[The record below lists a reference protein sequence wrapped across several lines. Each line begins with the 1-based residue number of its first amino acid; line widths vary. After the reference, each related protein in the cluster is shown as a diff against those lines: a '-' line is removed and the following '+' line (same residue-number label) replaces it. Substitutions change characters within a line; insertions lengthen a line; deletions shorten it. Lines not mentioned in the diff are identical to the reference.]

1 MFQVQQGCLVSF
13 INVCLPTVWECGRCE
28 DGQICCS
35 FIFSLSSNQPTAP
48 TAMFTFVV
56 AADGSWTVSV
66 HDFLTGEMKNSAVD
80 QLKLWYLQY
89 FLNKQTDF
97 HDTNMLGRTFDS
109 FTPFVLDTPH
119 CYLGTLAI
127 YGHHRTKPP
136 SIERLLSAPL
146 QQSLVL
152 N

>member
-1 MFQVQQGCLVSF
+1 MQQGCLVSF

-28 DGQICCS
+28 DGQVCCS

-56 AADGSWTVSV
+56 AADGSWTLSV
-66 HDFLTGEMKNSAVD
+66 YDFLTGEMKNSAAD
-80 QLKLWYLQY
+80 QSELWYLQY
-89 FLNKQTDF
+89 FLNKQANF
-97 HDTNMLGRTFDS
+97 HDTNVLGWTFNS
-109 FTPFVLDTPH
+109 FTSFVLDTPY
-119 CYLGTLAI
+119 CYLGTWAI
-127 YGHHRTKPP
+127 YGRHRNKPS

-146 QQSLVL
+146 QQYLVL